1 MRTRPVKNVPASV
14 HRRLLNLAR
23 SRDTQLNF
31 LLQSYAAERF
41 LYRLGRSPVSD
52 RFTLKGAT
60 LFVVWG
66 GETFRGT
73 RDVDLQRWRSPVR
86 RSSDRCRQSHRRL
99 RQATRRLVQ
108 SLEPNP

>member
-41 LYRLGRSPVSD
+41 LYRLGQSSVSD

-60 LFVVWG
+60 PIVVWG

-86 RSSDRCRQSHRRL
+86 RSSDRCRQSHPRL

>member
-1 MRTRPVKNVPASV
+1 MTRTRPIANVPAST
-14 HRRLLNLAR
+14 HGRLLKLAR
-23 SRDTQLNF
+23 ARGTQLNF
-31 LLQSYAAERF
+31 LLQSHAAERF

-73 RDVDLQRWRSPVR
+73 RDVDLIRSGYPSQEALR
-86 RSSDRCRQSHRRL
+86 MISPTTSMDQETPRL
-99 RQATRRLVQ
+99 DQG
-108 SLEPNP
+108 LELNP